1 MMKRDV
7 QRDDRGRQF
16 IKIEDVY
23 THEDTK
29 RAESLLETRDFG
41 SFEDTLYEVV
51 LRRLR
56 NQGHKVFKRR
66 YTDPMNVIYLQNT
79 NPSTI

>member
-1 MMKRDV
+1 M
-7 QRDDRGRQF
+7 QRKHIEKDDRGRQF

-56 NQGHKVFKRR
+56 NQGHKVSKRR
-66 YTDPMNVIYLQNT
+66 FTDPPNVIYLQN
-79 NPSTI
+79 N